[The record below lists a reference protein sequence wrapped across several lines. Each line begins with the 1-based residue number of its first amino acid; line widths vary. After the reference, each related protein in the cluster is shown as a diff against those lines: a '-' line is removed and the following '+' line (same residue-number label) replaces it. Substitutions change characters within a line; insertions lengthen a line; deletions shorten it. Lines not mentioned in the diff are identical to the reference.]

1 VTSIVELLRLLVCTK
16 TIVAGMRL
24 RARRN
29 LMNTTEYSALNWSKK
44 ARHAI
49 QYSLGVRVH
58 GLRCMGLMLTTTS
71 GILVHIQ
78 HSAAI
83 MANIQ
88 QTPSYIITGMMI
100 SSRRCERILV
110 LNALQ

>member
-1 VTSIVELLRLLVCTK
+1 VTSIVELLHLLVCTK
-16 TIVAGMRL
+16 TIVMEMRL
-24 RARRN
+24 RAGRN
-29 LMNTTEYSALNWSKK
+29 LTNAIEYSALNWSKK

-49 QYSLGVRVH
+49 QYSLGVRMH
-58 GLRCMGLMLTTTS
+58 GLRCMGLILTTTS

-83 MANIQ
+83 MANTQ

-110 LNALQ
+110 FNAPQ